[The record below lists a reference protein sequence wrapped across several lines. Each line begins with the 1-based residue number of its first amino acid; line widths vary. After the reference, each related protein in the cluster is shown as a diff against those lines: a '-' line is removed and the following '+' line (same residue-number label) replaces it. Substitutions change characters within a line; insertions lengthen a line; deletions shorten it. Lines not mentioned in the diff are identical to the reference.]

1 MSARVRLVRSLV
13 AAAAVSAA
21 LLLGSTPA
29 VAQAAVP
36 TSVATVIGPST
47 TLPTVLKRGSTGK
60 YVKYV
65 QRVLGVKR
73 TGYYGLRTKA
83 AVKKFQA
90 ASGLKA
96 TGRVNARTWEAL
108 KRKAAADGASRD
120 ATPAP
125 PSSDPTMTATMRK
138 SQAARSDLAFEIWIT
153 SAHGKAITRRESGG
167 RCTAV
172 SASGAYRGKWQMGSW
187 FWNNY
192 GGTKYA
198 ATPDKATCLEQDRIA
213 YKGWVDSWWNPWGG

>member
-1 MSARVRLVRSLV
+1 MSSGVPLWRSLL
-13 AAAAVSAA
+13 AAGAVSAA

-47 TLPTVLKRGSTGK
+47 SLPSVLKRGSTGK

-65 QRVLGVKR
+65 QKVLGVKR

-83 AVKKFQA
+83 AVKSFQA

-96 TGRVNARTWEAL
+96 TGRVNAKTWAAI
-108 KRKAAADGASRD
+108 KRKAQADAASRD
-120 ATPAP
+120 TSAAP
-125 PSSDPTMTATMRK
+125 PTSDPTMTATMRK
-138 SQAARSDLAFEIWIT
+138 SQAARSDLAFEVWIT
-153 SAHGKAITRRESGG
+153 SAHGKAIARRESGG
-167 RCTAV
+167 LCTAV
-172 SASGAYRGKWQMGSW
+172 SASGAYRGKWQMGTW
-187 FWNNY
+187 FWKNY
-192 GGTKYA
+192 GGLKYA
-198 ATPDKATCLEQDRIA
+198 ETPDKASCLEQDRVA